1 MVEFGLQH
9 WKLQTV
15 AFGSDRGSVYV
26 GTSNGVVAK
35 LRVEMPWLVGV
46 HCIPHRLDLSVLD
59 ALKDEQ
65 QLTDVQ
71 EMLQG
76 VFKQYNC
83 VPKASCELK
92 ELKYLMR
99 TLTNLLT

>member
-65 QLTDVQ
+65 QLTDV
-71 EMLQG
+71 
-76 VFKQYNC
+76 
-83 VPKASCELK
+83 
-92 ELKYLMR
+92 
-99 TLTNLLT
+99 